1 MKSKVIF
8 FTITLLLS
16 SLGLSGAAEVTEAQ
30 RLKLEQQLAGT
41 DNPLSFYS
49 GKVVLDTQERL
60 RLEVRENNFDFNSA
74 RNVTTDDTFLLQ
86 RFRLGLMVKTTP
98 WLKAYVQGQDTREI
112 EGKRKLVPFV
122 AGAEGDDPFDLRQ
135 GYVEL

>member
-16 SLGLSGAAEVTEAQ
+16 SLGLSGAAEVSEAQ

-74 RNVTTDDTFLLQ
+74 RNVTTDDTFLL
-86 RFRLGLMVKTTP
+86 
-98 WLKAYVQGQDTREI
+98 
-112 EGKRKLVPFV
+112 
-122 AGAEGDDPFDLRQ
+122 
-135 GYVEL
+135 